1 MKKYK
6 LIVSSLSVI
15 TLALFSC
22 TDFLDKQP
30 TTQVASATFWK
41 SSQDVDKAI
50 IGVYAPFRTVLF
62 SSYAVTNSAIRV
74 SPENECFSDN
84 ALTSITA
91 SSGTYINI
99 EQGGTN
105 ASTGGV
111 MSDFWRDS
119 YKGIAAAN
127 YFLDNVDKAA
137 SLYSEAELNAKKAEA
152 HFVRAFFYNSLVQL
166 YGNVPVSLHSEQV
179 GSGYDK
185 LPRTK
190 KADVVKD
197 VILPDVDFAIDN
209 LPNTAYSGHAV
220 KGSAVVLKM
229 RVLLDNLRYAEA
241 AKLGGDY
248 IQGKAPYGTCPFKL
262 YANYGGIFYKEQVN
276 NPEIIFSV
284 MFSAPDDHHTLD
296 QEIGSRMAVFPT
308 PQLRDSYEQGD
319 LRRKQTIFEL
329 GDYWI
334 NNDKTQTFNQDGNRA
349 ESTIPFTGM
358 AFKKYV
364 DTTVYV
370 PVASTP
376 SAQHIIKMRYADLLL
391 MYAESMYESG
401 QENDPNALAAVNL
414 VRNRAGLPPL
424 TELTR
429 EKIRNERRVELA
441 FEELRY
447 NDLLRWGIAEINI
460 PQIVIDSNGKKR
472 TFDGYV
478 WPIPQTQMDIM
489 QDWEQNPSNADY
501 NYYKSISYL
510 P

>member
-1 MKKYK
+1 MKKYI
-6 LIVSSLSVI
+6 LIISGLLAMLSI
-15 TLALFSC
+15 TSC
-22 TDFLDKQP
+22 SDFLDKQP
-30 TTQVASATFWK
+30 TTQVASETFWK
-41 SSQDVDKAI
+41 STQDVDNAL
-50 IGVYAPFRTVLF
+50 IGVYATFRTELY

-74 SPENECFSDN
+74 SVENECLSDN

-91 SSGTYINI
+91 SSSTYINI
-99 EQGGTN
+99 VQGGTN

-111 MSDFWRDS
+111 MSNFWRDS
-119 YKGIAAAN
+119 YIGIAAAN

-137 SLYSEAELNAKKAEA
+137 SLYSEADLNVKKAEA
-152 HFVRAFFYNSLVQL
+152 CFIRAYFYNSLVQL

-185 LPRTK
+185 LPRTVK
-190 KADVVKD
+190 SDVVKN
-197 VILPDVDFAIDN
+197 VILPDLDFAIAN
-209 LPNTAYSGHAV
+209 LPNTLYSGHAV
-220 KGSAVVLKM
+220 KGSAVLLKM
-229 RVLLDNLRYAEA
+229 RVLLNNLRYAEA
-241 AKLGGDY
+241 AALGGDY
-248 IQGKAPYGTCPFKL
+248 IQGKAPYDACPFRL
-262 YANYGGIFYKEQVN
+262 YANYGGIFYKEQAG
-276 NPEIIFSV
+276 NPEIMFSV

-308 PQLRDSYEQGD
+308 PQLRDSYEPGD
-319 LRRKQTIFEL
+319 NRRKQTIFEL
-329 GDYWI
+329 GDNWI
-334 NNDKTQTFNQDGNRA
+334 NNDKTHTFNQDGNRA

-376 SAQHIIKMRYADLLL
+376 SAQHIVKMRYADLLL
-391 MYAESMYESG
+391 MYTEAMFESG
-401 QENDPNALAAVNL
+401 HGNDPTALDAINQ
-414 VRNRAGLPPL
+414 VRARAGLAPL

-429 EKIRNERRVELA
+429 DNIRNERRVELA

-447 NDLLRWGIAEINI
+447 NDLLRWGIADTNI
-460 PQIVIDSNGKKR
+460 PQIIIDSNGKKR

-489 QDWEQNPSNADY
+489 QDWEQNPTKADY

-510 P
+510 Q